1 MSKILNPNL
10 SIDEIK
16 KNYLGT
22 NVLKLSNDYSQNNSN
37 NNFIPTFDFSTDI
50 RLLMNSNATYFTQ
63 SNSNNPFGLS
73 KLSMDKY
80 NQIKSN
86 NITDLNNKEQNINN
100 INKINNIKENINNKK
115 DEEKNKINL
124 SDEDNEEI
132 KNNIKKYKKI
142 NNNIN
147 INKKKEN
154 ENIKKSE
161 EELEKE
167 NINNN
172 LKVSSI
178 LNDTIGDNI
187 YNKSKQNSNINENND
202 LIEFLKKENED
213 LKKSNEKNIQLINSL
228 FFFINQLSFKYS
240 PDKKVFDLSYY
251 NSNIS
256 SFSSELNNLYE
267 YINQQQQPE
276 KNNNIS
282 ITSNKTNLKK
292 TEEKMNNNRSAI
304 IKNKKDINN
313 NKNKRRKNNDNINLG
328 RTFTFGQN
336 DSFNI
341 KKSETKINKDKSGNK
356 TNKTKFHRIKE
367 DNQIKKNNNI
377 RLNNSRSKSR
387 SKNKN
392 EIKLLGCNVKGNS
405 SCIKNNSKISLEN
418 KNFSC
423 IPNEKE
429 AMQSIKNIIYKK

>member
-16 KNYLGT
+16 QNYLRT
-22 NVLKLSNDYSQNNSN
+22 NVLKLSNDYSKNNPN

-63 SNSNNPFGLS
+63 SNSNNPLGLS
-73 KLSMDKY
+73 KLSIDKF
-80 NQIKSN
+80 NKIRSN
-86 NITDLNNKEQNINN
+86 NFDNLNNKERNN
-100 INKINNIKENINNKK
+100 NEINNIKEIINNNK
-115 DEEKNKINL
+115 DDEKNKINL
-124 SDEDNEEI
+124 SDEDNEEN
-132 KNNIKKYKKI
+132 KNNKKKYKKI
-142 NNNIN
+142 NNNNIN
-147 INKKKEN
+147 INKKKEI

-178 LNDTIGDNI
+178 LNDTIGDNLL
-187 YNKSKQNSNINENND
+187 NKSKQNSNINENND
-202 LIEFLKKENED
+202 LIEFFKKENEN

-228 FFFINQLSFKYS
+228 FCFINQLSFKYS

-251 NSNIS
+251 YSNIT
-256 SFSSELNNLYE
+256 SFSSELNHLYE
-267 YINQQQQPE
+267 YINQQKQVIHNNN
-276 KNNNIS
+276 KNNNIAINS
-282 ITSNKTNLKK
+282 TKINLKK
-292 TEEKMNNNRSAI
+292 TEDKVCNNRSTL
-304 IKNKKDINN
+304 IKDKKDINN
-313 NKNKRRKNNDNINLG
+313 NKRRKNNADIINLG

-336 DSFNI
+336 DSFNK
-341 KKSETKINKDKSGNK
+341 KKSENKINKNKSGNK
-356 TNKTKFHRIKE
+356 TKFLKIKE
-367 DNQIKKNNNI
+367 DNQIKKNNS
-377 RLNNSRSKSR
+377 RLNNSRSR

-392 EIKLLGCNVKGNS
+392 EIKLLGCNVKGNNS
-405 SCIKNNSKISLEN
+405 LKNNSKISLEN
-418 KNFSC
+418 KNFNC